1 MSRSTQLDDDLR
13 SVRQQA
19 EEVFGD
25 SNVAEDWLNTPNR
38 LLDSRTPAEVIATGN
53 SAAVQELL
61 DRISYGIFS

>member
-19 EEVFGD
+19 EEVFVD

-38 LLDSRTPAEVIATGN
+38 LLDSKNAR
-53 SAAVQELL
+53 
-61 DRISYGIFS
+61 